1 MAEITPYDK
10 THRLHKLLLVCVVV
24 NEGQEDAIA
33 QLCYQNEAYAC
44 FMTRGRG
51 TALNTW
57 MEVTGIGE
65 LRKVIVFSIIRDDTW
80 NLLRKSIEQR
90 FAVSKI
96 SKGIAFCVNLTS
108 VMSISVYKMLGNI
121 RIFENAVEDDEKKK
135 KKKIIGGKKK

>member
-1 MAEITPYDK
+1 MEQFAPYDK

-24 NEGQEDAIA
+24 NEGQEEEIA
-33 QLCYQNEAYAC
+33 SLCYQNEAYAC

-80 NLLRKSIEQR
+80 NILRKSLEQR

-96 SKGIAFCVNLTS
+96 SKGIAYCVNLTS

-121 RIFENAVEDDEKKK
+121 RIFENATEDEGKKK